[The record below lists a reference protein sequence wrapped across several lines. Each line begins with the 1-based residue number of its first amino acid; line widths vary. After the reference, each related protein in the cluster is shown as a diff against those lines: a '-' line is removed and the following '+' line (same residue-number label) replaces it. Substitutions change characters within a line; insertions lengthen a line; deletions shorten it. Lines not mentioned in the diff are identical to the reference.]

1 LYSPTDATVD
11 LSGWEIRATHGTS
24 ASVRVAP
31 GTVILGHGFCVVG
44 SATQWLD
51 NTHEV
56 VELRDA
62 TGNLVDVSPQCGLS
76 DSGHDAYAWG
86 RTPDGA
92 PDWVFLPS
100 SSGKSNG

>member
-1 LYSPTDATVD
+1 LVRIAQ
-11 LSGWEIRATHGTS
+11 GT
-24 ASVRVAP
+24 AIP
-31 GTVILGHGFCVVG
+31 GNSFCVIG

-51 NTHEV
+51 NTHEI

-62 TGNLVDVSPQCGLS
+62 TGELVDVSPQCGLS

-100 SSGKSNG
+100 SRGKSNG